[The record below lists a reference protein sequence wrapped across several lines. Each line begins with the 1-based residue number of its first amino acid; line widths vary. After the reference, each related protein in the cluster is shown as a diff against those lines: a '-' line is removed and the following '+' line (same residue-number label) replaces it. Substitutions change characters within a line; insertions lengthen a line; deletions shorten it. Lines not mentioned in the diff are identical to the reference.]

1 MVLPHLGEYRRT
13 HFFAVADGHGVNG
26 KLVSEYVK
34 TVLAQEVEQS
44 IKHTFDQAKINQRVV
59 DSTEVKEQLD
69 KSFLRVT
76 EGLYKNSGINLRFSG
91 STCVSVLIVGN
102 KVFCANVGDSRA
114 TLARRKEVAGPN
126 GSTQYKMQGIP
137 LNRDHKADEPDE
149 QQRIIN
155 AGGRVAA
162 YRDMQGNPLGPA
174 RVWHLHEDIP
184 GLAMSRSFGDQA
196 AAEVGVN
203 AIPEITEMNLIE
215 ADKFLIL
222 ASDGVWEFIS
232 NDQAVNIVMPHYQN
246 NSAEKAAEALIREAM
261 KRWQEEDTSIDDI
274 TCIII
279 FLNIQ

>member
-1 MVLPHLGEYRRT
+1 M
-13 HFFAVADGHGVNG
+13 
-26 KLVSEYVK
+26 
-34 TVLAQEVEQS
+34 
-44 IKHTFDQAKINQRVV
+44 V

-69 KSFLRVT
+69 KSFTHVT
-76 EGLYKNSGINLRFSG
+76 DGLYKNSGINLRFSG

-114 TLARRKEVAGPN
+114 TLARRKEITTGGQAG
-126 GSTQYKMQGIP
+126 QFKMVGIP

-149 QQRIIN
+149 QSRILN

-184 GLAMSRSFGDQA
+184 GLAMSRSFGDAA

-203 AIPEITEMNLIE
+203 AIPEITEMNLVE
-215 ADKFLIL
+215 ADKFMIL

-232 NDQAVNIVMPHYQN
+232 NDQAVNIVLPHYQN

>member
-1 MVLPHLGEYRRT
+1 
-13 HFFAVADGHGVNG
+13 
-26 KLVSEYVK
+26 
-34 TVLAQEVEQS
+34 
-44 IKHTFDQAKINQRVV
+44 VV

-69 KSFLRVT
+69 KSFSRVT
-76 EGLYKNSGINLRFSG
+76 DGLYKNSGINLRFSG

-114 TLARRKEVAGPN
+114 TLARRKEITTGGQAG
-126 GSTQYKMQGIP
+126 QFKMVGIP

-149 QQRIIN
+149 QSRILN

-184 GLAMSRSFGDQA
+184 GLAMSRSFGDAA

-203 AIPEITEMNLIE
+203 AIPEITEMNLVE
-215 ADKFLIL
+215 ADKFMIL
-222 ASDGVWEFIS
+222 ASDVVWEFIS
-232 NDQAVNIVMPHYQN
+232 NDQAVNIVLPHYQN

>member
-1 MVLPHLGEYRRT
+1 ME
-13 HFFAVADGHGVNG
+13 
-26 KLVSEYVK
+26 S
-34 TVLAQEVEQS
+34 S
-44 IKHTFDQAKINQRVV
+44 IKYTFDQAKINQRVV

-69 KSFLRVT
+69 KSFSRVT
-76 EGLYKNSGINLRFSG
+76 DGLFKSSGINLRFSG

-114 TLARRKEVAGPN
+114 VLARKKESSGGQN
-126 GSTQYKMQGIP
+126 SFKMVGIP

-149 QQRIIN
+149 QQRILSS
-155 AGGRVAA
+155 GGRVAA
-162 YRDMQGNPLGPA
+162 YRDMNGNPLGPA

-203 AIPEITEMNLIE
+203 AIPEITEMNLVE
-215 ADKFLIL
+215 ADKFMIL

-232 NDQAVNIVMPHYQN
+232 NDQAVNIVMPHYNN

>member
-1 MVLPHLGEYRRT
+1 
-13 HFFAVADGHGVNG
+13 
-26 KLVSEYVK
+26 
-34 TVLAQEVEQS
+34 
-44 IKHTFDQAKINQRVV
+44 
-59 DSTEVKEQLD
+59 
-69 KSFLRVT
+69 VT

-114 TLARRKEVAGPN
+114 TLARKKEIAGSP
-126 GSTQYKMQGIP
+126 GQTKLVGIP

-149 QQRIIN
+149 QQRIISS
-155 AGGRVAA
+155 GGRVAA

-203 AIPEITEMNLIE
+203 AIPEITEMNLVE

-232 NDQAVNIVMPHYQN
+232 NDQAVNIVMPHYYN

-261 KRWQEEDTSIDDI
+261 KRW
-274 TCIII
+274 
-279 FLNIQ
+279 

>member
-1 MVLPHLGEYRRT
+1 M
-13 HFFAVADGHGVNG
+13 
-26 KLVSEYVK
+26 
-34 TVLAQEVEQS
+34 
-44 IKHTFDQAKINQRVV
+44 V

-69 KSFLRVT
+69 KSFNNVT
-76 EGLYKNSGINLRFSG
+76 DSLYKSSGINLRFSG

-114 TLARRKEVAGPN
+114 TLARRKELNNGSGPN
-126 GSTQYKMQGIP
+126 GANFKMMGIP

-149 QQRIIN
+149 QQRILSS
-155 AGGRVAA
+155 GGRVAA

-174 RVWHLHEDIP
+174 RVWHLNEDIP

-203 AIPEITEMNLIE
+203 AIPEITEMNLLE
-215 ADKFLIL
+215 SDKFLIL

-246 NSAEKAAEALIREAM
+246 NSAEKAAEALIREAL